1 MLEVMAFIL
10 KKMIALFALCFL
22 VQHAYGIDL
31 KTLNIGAYLI
41 AHLLIV
47 YNIKVIKMFGAL

>member
-1 MLEVMAFIL
+1 MAFIL